1 MNMFLFFLLSMSFL
15 SSFNQSFGL
24 FLKRGNRAA
33 RNGVALLS
41 EGSTNKRNNFSSSVL
56 NVKKEFSSNNNNNNG
71 IMPITVL
78 SGFLG
83 AGKTSFLTHAVNNN
97 NDSKFGLVVNDMAKV
112 NVDSKL
118 IKKQTSGNAFDG
130 IDTMEL
136 SNGCVC
142 CTLAE
147 DMMAS
152 VARLVALSN
161 TKQVPYDHIIV
172 ECSGIAEPRNIRE
185 LFQKAEDYGMP
196 LLRKIRLD
204 TLVTVV
210 DATVFMDYFGK
221 ENNLN
226 IAEELVFR
234 PNDDSPDK
242 DGLGNRKVT
251 ELLLEQVECADVV
264 LINKTDLLDDAER
277 SLPLL
282 EQVIRSINP
291 TARVEICK
299 RGAISPDT
307 VLGVANGNGA
317 ADWGILDEHRKMVQA
332 VKAKSCTDP
341 TCTEPTHNHDHS
353 HSHSDGNHLSEESC
367 ADPTCTD
374 PTHNHDHSH
383 IHSDGNHLSEESCVD
398 PTCTDPTHNHDHSHS
413 HENEE
418 QTTARTRFGITSFVY
433 SRRRP
438 SIQRE

>member
-1 MNMFLFFLLSMSFL
+1 MKKFLFFLLSMSFL
-15 SSFNQSFGL
+15 ISFNQGFGL
-24 FLKRGNRAA
+24 FLKRGNRA

-41 EGSTNKRNNFSSSVL
+41 ESKSTNKRNNFSSTAL
-56 NVKKEFSSNNNNNNG
+56 NDEKEFTSNNYNNDG

-97 NDSKFGLVVNDMAKV
+97 NNSKFGLVVNDMANV

-118 IKKQTSGNAFDG
+118 IKKQTSDNAFDG

-242 DGLGNRKVT
+242 DSLGNRKVT

-264 LINKTDLLDDAER
+264 LINKIDLLDDVER

-282 EQVIRSINP
+282 EKVIRSINP

-299 RGAISPDT
+299 RGVISPDT

-317 ADWGILDEHRKMVQA
+317 ADWGILDEHRKMVKA
-332 VKAKSCTDP
+332 VKANVPGT
-341 TCTEPTHNHDHS
+341 
-353 HSHSDGNHLSEESC
+353 
-367 ADPTCTD
+367 
-374 PTHNHDHSH
+374 
-383 IHSDGNHLSEESCVD
+383 
-398 PTCTDPTHNHDHSHS
+398 
-413 HENEE
+413 
-418 QTTARTRFGITSFVY
+418 
-433 SRRRP
+433 
-438 SIQRE
+438 